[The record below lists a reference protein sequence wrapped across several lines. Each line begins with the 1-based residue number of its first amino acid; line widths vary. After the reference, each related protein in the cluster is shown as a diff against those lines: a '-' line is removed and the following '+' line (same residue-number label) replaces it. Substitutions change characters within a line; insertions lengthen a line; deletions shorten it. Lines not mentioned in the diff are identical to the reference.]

1 MEMDEIV
8 DMPEANPLVLREPKN
23 PHMIGTQPTVPVLP
37 TTSFANIA
45 TAISSVM
52 AEIGVVGEGGENKF
66 QNYKYMSYKDMFR
79 KLTPLMGKHGI
90 AVIPTEKSKS
100 LFDNDAVVMGTYQF
114 TIIHKSGEVWPFQ
127 PEWTGVSRAR
137 DSKGGFDD
145 KALNKCATA
154 AQKYFLKALFQIP
167 SGDDDEDP
175 DNHDGIVQGRDN
187 APPRRQSPPQ
197 QTRPPVQQT
206 EPIVQQSTEK
216 GPHKIVGGTYA
227 SWGDAYI
234 AAIQNEGDTA
244 AVYKWIDANRQQLD
258 KLKVGSPEDAARCKA
273 ATEKHIEF
281 LRKTAPK
288 DDMGATATPTITQG
302 EVRDSGMRMASPD
315 EFSSQPV
322 VVASKPK
329 KGAVPDINKD
339 YDKWVAFVLQRFA
352 SMEVAEEIQT
362 FFEHIIDP
370 TWPDIMPPDKESI
383 QSAMREAEQRLE

>member
-1 MEMDEIV
+1 MNAQTKPHMEMDEIV

-216 GPHKIVGGTYA
+216 GPRQISGGSYKSWTDEFIRLVGMA
-227 SWGDAYI
+227 SDPAEVM
-234 AAIQNEGDTA
+234 A
-244 AVYKWIDANRQQLD
+244 WIDKNRTMLEKLAKGSEEEAQRARDFVARQL
-258 KLKVGSPEDAARCKA
+258 
-273 ATEKHIEF
+273 EF
-281 LRKTAPK
+281 LRRTAPQTAVK
-288 DDMGATATPTITQG
+288 PETMETHSIDGDDPPA
-302 EVRDSGMRMASPD
+302 
-315 EFSSQPV
+315 
-322 VVASKPK
+322 KPK
-329 KGAVPDINKD
+329 KGTVPDIKKD
-339 YDKWVAFVLQRFA
+339 YDSWVAFVLQRFA
-352 SMEVAEEIQT
+352 SMEVAEEIDT
-362 FFEHIIDP
+362 FFLHIVDAE
-370 TWPDIMPPDKESI
+370 WSDLQQPDKEAI
-383 QSAMREAEQRLE
+383 QGAMRDAQARLET